1 MDLFPQILK
10 NIPILLFE
18 ESLNFIAHGHIFKIT
33 VRVDVCAH
41 VCTHVNAC
49 LCTVCD
55 NVYLSTYLFA
65 CETFLLYMH
74 AVFHNLVADAQP

>member
-1 MDLFPQILK
+1 MRVM
-10 NIPILLFE
+10 NINLQPKKCSGQSRYSRYGSYATGICM
-18 ESLNFIAHGHIFKIT
+18 
-33 VRVDVCAH
+33 DVCAH
-41 VCTHVNAC
+41 VCTHVHAC

-55 NVYLSTYLFA
+55 NVYLFTYLFA